1 MARGEGSFN
10 QTGSGVLY
18 VIVRNAASLTDSGQ
32 EGYPRSLEGPEM
44 DQILLVATHNQ
55 GKLLEY
61 RKLLQDLPL
70 TLTYLDE
77 IGVLEEVA
85 ETGNT
90 FAANAVL
97 KGQYYANLTGLWT
110 WADDSGLEV
119 DALQGAPGV
128 HSARY
133 AGPGA
138 TDQDKNAKL
147 LQELQR
153 HPRPWTARFQCV
165 VAITRPPAETETCT
179 GTLEGLIT
187 RAPRGSNGFGYDP
200 IFFSPDEGRTLAELP
215 TSVKNRISHR
225 GRASIQ
231 AKALLTSLLN
241 A

>member
-1 MARGEGSFN
+1 MEQR
-10 QTGSGVLY
+10 
-18 VIVRNAASLTDSGQ
+18 
-32 EGYPRSLEGPEM
+32 
-44 DQILLVATHNQ
+44 LLVATHNQ

-70 TLTYLDE
+70 ALTYLDE

-97 KGQYYANLTGLWT
+97 KAQYYAGLTGLWT

-138 TDQDKNAKL
+138 TDQDKNEKL
-147 LQELQR
+147 LQALHP

-165 VAITRPPAETETCT
+165 VAIARPAAEFALSRRHPPALGEAQTETCT
-179 GTLEGLIT
+179 GMLEGLIT

-200 IFFSPDEGRTLAELP
+200 IFFAPDEGRTLAELP

-225 GRASIQ
+225 GRASRR
-231 AKALLTSLLN
+231 AKSLLTNLLN
-241 A
+241 G

>member
-1 MARGEGSFN
+1 MTQR
-10 QTGSGVLY
+10 
-18 VIVRNAASLTDSGQ
+18 
-32 EGYPRSLEGPEM
+32 
-44 DQILLVATHNQ
+44 LLVATHNQ

-70 TLTYLDE
+70 ELTYLDE

-85 ETGNT
+85 ETENT
-90 FAANAVL
+90 FAANATL
-97 KGQYYANLTGLWT
+97 KAQHYAKLTGLWT

-138 TDQDKNAKL
+138 TDQDRYEKL
-147 LQELQR
+147 LKELQP

-165 VAITRPPAETETCT
+165 VAIARPSATAETCT
-179 GTLEGLIT
+179 GTLEGT
-187 RAPRGSNGFGYDP
+187 VTNAPRGSNGFGYDP
-200 IFFSPDEGRTLAELP
+200 VFFVPDKGRTLAELP

-225 GRASIQ
+225 GLASRQ
-231 AKALLTSLLN
+231 AKELLTNLLI

>member
-1 MARGEGSFN
+1 MEQR
-10 QTGSGVLY
+10 
-18 VIVRNAASLTDSGQ
+18 
-32 EGYPRSLEGPEM
+32 
-44 DQILLVATHNQ
+44 LLVATHNQ

-70 TLTYLDE
+70 ALTYLDE
-77 IGVLEEVA
+77 IGVLEEAV

-97 KGQYYANLTGLWT
+97 KAQYYAGLTGLWT

-138 TDQDKNAKL
+138 TDQDKNEKL
-147 LQELQR
+147 LQELHP

-165 VAITRPPAETETCT
+165 IAIARPAAETETCT

-200 IFFSPDEGRTLAELP
+200 IFFAPDEGRTLAELP

-225 GRASIQ
+225 GRASRQ
-231 AKALLTSLLN
+231 AKSLLTNLLN
-241 A
+241 G

>member
-1 MARGEGSFN
+1 MTQR
-10 QTGSGVLY
+10 
-18 VIVRNAASLTDSGQ
+18 
-32 EGYPRSLEGPEM
+32 
-44 DQILLVATHNQ
+44 LLVATHNQ

-70 TLTYLDE
+70 ELTYLDE

-85 ETGNT
+85 ETENT

-97 KGQYYANLTGLWT
+97 KAQHYAKLTGLWT

-128 HSARY
+128 YSARY
-133 AGPGA
+133 AGPDA
-138 TDQDKNAKL
+138 TDQDRYEKL
-147 LQELQR
+147 LRELHS

-165 VAITRPPAETETCT
+165 VAIARPSATAETCT
-179 GTLEGLIT
+179 GTLEGTVT

-200 IFFSPDEGRTLAELP
+200 VFFVPDKGRTLAELP

-225 GRASIQ
+225 GLASRQ
-231 AKALLTSLLN
+231 AKELLTNLLI

>member
-1 MARGEGSFN
+1 MNR
-10 QTGSGVLY
+10 
-18 VIVRNAASLTDSGQ
+18 R
-32 EGYPRSLEGPEM
+32 
-44 DQILLVATHNQ
+44 LLVATHNQ

-61 RKLLQDLPL
+61 RQLLQDLPL
-70 TLTYLDE
+70 ELTYLDE

-85 ETGNT
+85 ETENT
-90 FAANAVL
+90 FAANATL
-97 KGQYYANLTGLWT
+97 KAQHYAKLTGLWT

-138 TDQDKNAKL
+138 TDQDRYEKL
-147 LQELQR
+147 LKELQP

-165 VAITRPPAETETCT
+165 VAIAQPSATAETCT
-179 GTLEGLIT
+179 GTLEGT
-187 RAPRGSNGFGYDP
+187 VTNAPRGSNGFGYDP
-200 IFFSPDEGRTLAELP
+200 VFFVPDKGRTLAELP

-225 GRASIQ
+225 GLASRQ
-231 AKALLTSLLN
+231 AKELLTNLLI